1 MILPMLSVIQIL
13 GLLRVYSF
21 GLFLAL
27 AFLFGLFVFWKKGR
41 EEHFDEA
48 LLLDAAITACFWG
61 FIGARVGFILV
72 NFHVFGFNIFN
83 WFSLFAY
90 PGFIGIFG
98 LIASIISLV
107 LFSRKHKWDVYEVLD
122 FGTLGLSIGLV
133 FIFIG
138 MFLNGS
144 GFGNTTTLPIG
155 MSFPGV
161 FDRRHP
167 VQIYEAILYVI
178 VFVVLMKLEL
188 NYRAFLWYRAKK
200 RSAQS
205 GFLLACFLMF
215 YGFIGLILSFVNQFQ
230 FVLFGVPIDPG
241 ISLLIIIVGIS
252 ILYRRSGREFPAF
265 FAKKK

>member
-1 MILPMLSVIQIL
+1 MILPMLPVIQIL
-13 GLLRVYSF
+13 GLLRIYSF

-61 FIGARVGFILV
+61 FIGARIGFILV
-72 NFHVFGFNIFN
+72 NFQVFGLNILD

-90 PGFIGIFG
+90 PGFVGIFG
-98 LIASIISLV
+98 LMSAIISLV
-107 LFSRKHKWDVYEVLD
+107 IFSKKQKWDTYEVLD

-133 FIFIG
+133 FVFIG

-167 VQIYEAILYVI
+167 VQLYDALLYLI
-178 VFVVLMKLEL
+178 VFISLMKLEL
-188 NYRAFLWYRAKK
+188 EYRAFLWYRAKK

-205 GFLLACFLMF
+205 GFLLACFLMA
-215 YGFIGLILSFVNQFQ
+215 YGGISGVLSFVKPFQFVIFGIPLDPFIGL
-230 FVLFGVPIDPG
+230 
-241 ISLLIIIVGIS
+241 LIIVVGIS
-252 ILYRRSGREFPAF
+252 ILYRRSGREFPIF
-265 FAKKK
+265 RTKKK